1 MPSRGWGMEAA
12 FSFPLPWLR
21 PGLRPLMGRSVG
33 RECTGCCGGMSSNF
47 LTRRT
52 INSGAGRV
60 RGLVKPVEKVCGQLV
75 DPVLR
80 ADDGDG
86 EDERSVGFPVD
97 EAAAG
102 FAVAGGLSDA
112 LGADDVGSD
121 HLFLL
126 RG

>member
-1 MPSRGWGMEAA
+1 GMEAA

-21 PGLRPLMGRSVG
+21 PGLRPLMGRSIG

-52 INSGAGRV
+52 INSGAVRV
-60 RGLVKPVEKVCGQLV
+60 RGLVQPAEKACGQLV
-75 DPVLR
+75 HPVLP
-80 ADDGDG
+80 AGDGDVEG
-86 EDERSVGFPVD
+86 ERSVGFPVD
-97 EAAAG
+97 GAAAG

-121 HLFLL
+121 HLDLL
-126 RG
+126 PLMMLSP